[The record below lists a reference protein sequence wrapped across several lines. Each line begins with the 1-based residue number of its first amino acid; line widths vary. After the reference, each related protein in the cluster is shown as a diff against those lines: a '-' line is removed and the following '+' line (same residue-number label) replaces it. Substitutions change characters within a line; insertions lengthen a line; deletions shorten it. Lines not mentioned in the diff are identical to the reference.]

1 MSSPTTTL
9 NWCIETL
16 QKNNFPYPLD
26 NGGKDPNGTPIY
38 KNAYLYLRSQIR
50 THISLGTQP
59 ELIVYL
65 LQKSLPITTECS
77 KSLSQIMKS
86 AMVSL

>member
-1 MSSPTTTL
+1 LDEFLPTTTL

-26 NGGKDPNGTPIY
+26 NSGKDPNGTPIY

-59 ELIVYL
+59 ELNR
-65 LQKSLPITTECS
+65 LPPPEIPAYHDRMQQIFEPNHEECYG
-77 KSLSQIMKS
+77 
-86 AMVSL
+86 